1 MYSSNEKGAIVNPNI
16 AVLLAAYNGIEWVQE
31 QIDSILDQINVN
43 VDIYISVDYSN
54 DGTYE
59 ICKSYANKKK
69 SIHVLPYG
77 DKFGG
82 AAKNFFRLIKDVN
95 IQEYDFIAFS
105 DQDDIWDK
113 RKLSRAV
120 QSITKYSLS
129 AVSSDVVAFWYN
141 GKEKYIK
148 KSWPQKTYDYLFES
162 AGPGSTYVFKEEAMT
177 NFKRFLSQNWSEIN
191 NISFHDWLIYA
202 YFRKEKLKWH
212 IDNYPML
219 RYRQHLRNEAGANYG
234 IQAYLNRIFLFKN
247 KWYRKEVEK
256 INSVLDTGISLN
268 AQFIIKNFWQLRRNP
283 RDAIVLLLMTIFMIY

>member
-148 KSWPQKTYDYLFES
+148 NQK
-162 AGPGSTYVFKEEAMT
+162 
-177 NFKRFLSQNWSEIN
+177 
-191 NISFHDWLIYA
+191 
-202 YFRKEKLKWH
+202 
-212 IDNYPML
+212 
-219 RYRQHLRNEAGANYG
+219 
-234 IQAYLNRIFLFKN
+234 
-247 KWYRKEVEK
+247 
-256 INSVLDTGISLN
+256 
-268 AQFIIKNFWQLRRNP
+268 QLLP
-283 RDAIVLLLMTIFMIY
+283 IP